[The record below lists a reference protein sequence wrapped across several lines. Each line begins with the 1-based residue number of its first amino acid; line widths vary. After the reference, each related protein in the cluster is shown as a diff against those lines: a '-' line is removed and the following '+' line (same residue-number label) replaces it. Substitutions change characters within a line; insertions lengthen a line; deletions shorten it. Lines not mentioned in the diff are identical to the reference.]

1 LDGAVTH
8 AGEETNRLA
17 QVMPAKAKSLRAEFE
32 ATEVIQHGGTKG
44 SWRENVVRT
53 FLEAY

>member
-1 LDGAVTH
+1 MTH